1 MKSTNFKLQKHLK
14 ISFLISYAV
23 LLLGKPETLFAQAQ
37 ERQFEPVYA
46 TVLEDQVNIRAR
58 QGLNFEVLGQ
68 LNQAAQV
75 VVTGQGYGW
84 YKIKLPK
91 EALCFVH
98 SDYINEGI
106 VETDKLRVRA
116 GCGTNFNVLGILRKG
131 ETVDIVEE
139 KGDWVRIRPP
149 KGCSGWIRK
158 DYLKLSEKKF
168 IPPPL
173 RPSASLSP
181 RAQARQGRIKT
192 MGVIDDLGKIFNRQG
207 THKLIK
213 DKKIL
218 YYLKSDGIDLGDYI
232 YQKVCV
238 IGCLTKPKNSPYPVI
253 NVEQIEARE

>member
-1 MKSTNFKLQKHLK
+1 MKRYLR

-46 TVLEDQVNIRAR
+46 TVLEDQVNIRAG

-75 VVTGQGYGW
+75 VVRGQGYGW
-84 YKIKLPK
+84 YKIKLPR

-106 VETDKLRVRA
+106 VEADKLRVRA
-116 GCGTNFNVLGILRKG
+116 GCGTNFNVLGMLRKRG
-131 ETVDIVEE
+131 TVDIVEE

-149 KGCSGWIRK
+149 KSCTGWIKK
-158 DYLKLSEKKF
+158 DYLELSEKKF

-173 RPSASLSP
+173 RPSVSPSP
-181 RAQARQGRIKT
+181 RAQARQGRIKA
-192 MGVIDDLGKIFNRQG
+192 MGVVDDLGKIFNRQG

-213 DKKIL
+213 GKKIL
-218 YYLKSDGIDLGDYI
+218 YYLKSEGIDPGDYI
-232 YQKVCV
+232 YQKVYV
-238 IGCLTKPKNSPYPVI
+238 TGLLTKPKNSPYPVI
-253 NVEQIEARE
+253 DVEQIKARE